1 MKIHVSYLTVILI
14 LIGLLFLQQ
23 QCQKA
28 PEAKIITTHDTI
40 PGDPFPVLMELGK
53 PDPLYVDQ
61 PYFLPSNID
70 TMGVIIDYFSKV
82 YYADTIKNDSSALIV
97 LYDSLRGN
105 RIINRS
111 FSFQNRRA
119 TQINN
124 TTILPDRTKLYAG
137 AFVNIYPGEK
147 MDFGP
152 SLFLMTKRGYGYSYA
167 YGINEKSHTVSFVW
181 KISLKRSSN

>member
-1 MKIHVSYLTVILI
+1 MKIHLSYLTVVLI
-14 LIGLLFLQQ
+14 LIGLLIFQQ

-40 PGDPFPVLMELGK
+40 PGDPFPVMTHVGK
-53 PDPLYVDQ
+53 PDPIYVDQ
-61 PYFLPSNID
+61 PFFLPSNID

-97 LYDSLRGN
+97 MYDSLGGN
-105 RIINRS
+105 RIISRS

-119 TQINN
+119 TQIINK
-124 TTILPDRTKLYAG
+124 TILPNRTKLYAG
-137 AFVNIYPGEK
+137 AFVNIDQGENL
-147 MDFGP
+147 DFGP

-167 YGINEKSHTVSFVW
+167 YGVNHKTHTFSFIW
-181 KISLKRSSN
+181 KMSLRKTRW